1 MEGAEGWGGRGD
13 GGGGVV
19 CVVGVAGSGGGGG
32 TKCHL
37 VRFNLR
43 PTVFSF
49 QASQVSR
56 DSDSDLHLY

>member
-1 MEGAEGWGGRGD
+1 M
-13 GGGGVV
+13 
-19 CVVGVAGSGGGGG
+19 GGGG

-56 DSDSDLHLY
+56 DSDSDFTFILRLSVT